1 MKYKTHTIKTLPICD
16 RLCLYEVRLPMDMGY
31 VPLRRFR
38 FIPGNK
44 RSQFRALAKA
54 KRFIDGRLHRQLL
67 DIQAQRAQIR
77 AWMLHP
83 Q

>member
-1 MKYKTHTIKTLPICD
+1 MYRGHAIKTLPVCD
-16 RLCLYEVRLPMDMGY
+16 RLCLYEVRLPLGGSF
-31 VPLRRFR
+31 VPLKRFR

-54 KRFIDGRLHRQLL
+54 KRFVDGRVHRRLL

-77 AWMLHP
+77 VWMLHP